1 VPTGVDLAASQRL
14 QVTDKPQAT
23 RGASVTKRFTI
34 GDRVSW
40 NSEAGRVRGTIM
52 RLHTQNVD
60 YKGYTHHASTEFP
73 QYQIKSSKKRP
84 VDQKRDGRVTMR
96 AVE

>member
-1 VPTGVDLAASQRL
+1 MA
-14 QVTDKPQAT
+14 
-23 RGASVTKRFTI
+23 KRFKI

-40 NSEAGRVRGTIM
+40 NSEAGRVRGTII

-60 YKGYTHHASTEFP
+60 QTGYTHHASTEFP

-84 VDQKRDGRVTMR
+84 VDQKRDSRVIMR